1 MAFLRPFFLVAA
13 AFGLALALAHTA
25 APQGTGERPRVLAA
39 EFANDVNPVTADYL
53 IGAIDKANEED
64 YDAVVILTDTP
75 GGLDSAM
82 RDIIKAELASKV
94 PVILYVS
101 PPGSRAASAGV
112 FLAMAADVAA
122 MAPGTNIGSSTP
134 ILSSGQ
140 DIPDDLHR
148 KVVNDAAAYIGELA
162 RDHGRNAEWA
172 ESAVRRAANVGA
184 TEALELNVVD
194 YVAPDL
200 PTLLNE
206 IDGTTTEPKG
216 IVLNTADAQIDTITM
231 GFWKQLLDLLVDPN
245 LIVLLMSIGILGI
258 TIEVMNPGL
267 ILPGTVGVISL
278 IMGLYGLQVLP
289 ISWAGVL
296 LILLAFGFFV
306 AEAFIMSHGA
316 LALAGTASFV
326 IGALLLFDPAG
337 DAYQVSIWVALAIA
351 GTLALMIGVALA
363 KVIAVRRTRPQT
375 GEEELIGDVG
385 VVRRPLDPEGTIF
398 VHGELWRARTE
409 GEPIDTGTEVQ
420 VEGIEDGLLLLV
432 RPVESPAAT
441 VGSGT

>member
-1 MAFLRPFFLVAA
+1 MAFLRPFFLLVAA
-13 AFGLALALAHTA
+13 LGLALALAQAA
-25 APQGTGERPRVLAA
+25 APQGAGDRPRVLAV
-39 EFANDVNPVTADYL
+39 EFENDVNPVTADYL
-53 IGAIDKANEED
+53 IGEIDRANEEE
-64 YDAVVILTDTP
+64 YDAVAILMDTP

-82 RDIIKAELASKV
+82 RDIIKAELASEV
-94 PVILYVS
+94 PVILYVY

-134 ILSSGQ
+134 ILSSGE
-140 DIPDDLHR
+140 DIPDDLHD

-162 RDHGRNAEWA
+162 RDHGRNADWA
-172 ESAVRRAANVGA
+172 EDAVRRAANVGA

-216 IVLNTADAQIDTITM
+216 IVLDTAGAEIDTVTM

-267 ILPGTVGVISL
+267 IFPGTVGVISL

-296 LILLAFGFFV
+296 LILLAFIFFV
-306 AEAFIMSHGA
+306 AEAFVMSHGA
-316 LALAGTASFV
+316 LALAGAAAFV
-326 IGALLLFDPAG
+326 VGALLLFDPAG

-351 GTLALMIGVALA
+351 GTLALLIGVALA
-363 KVIAVRRTRPQT
+363 KVMAVRRTRPQT
-375 GEEELIGDVG
+375 GEEELTGDIG

-398 VHGELWRARTE
+398 VHGELWRAYTD
-409 GEPIDTGTEVQ
+409 GEPIDTGAEVR
-420 VEGIEDGLLLLV
+420 VERIEDGLLLLV

-441 VGSGT
+441 VATGA

>member
-13 AFGLALALAHTA
+13 VVGLALGLAHTA
-25 APQGTGERPRVLAA
+25 APQAANERPRVLAV
-39 EFANDVNPVTADYL
+39 EFENDVNPVTADYL
-53 IGAIDKANEED
+53 IGEIERANEEN
-64 YDAVVILTDTP
+64 YDAVAILTDTP

-94 PVILYVS
+94 PVILYVY

-140 DIPDDLHR
+140 DIPDDLHD

-162 RDHGRNAEWA
+162 KDHGRNEQWA
-172 ESAVRRAANVGA
+172 RDAVIKASNVGA
-184 TEALELNVVD
+184 TEALELGVVD
-194 YVAPDL
+194 YLAPDL
-200 PTLLNE
+200 PALLDE

-216 IVLNTADAQIDTITM
+216 IVLDTADAEIDTVSM

-267 ILPGTVGVISL
+267 IFPGTVGIISL

-316 LALAGTASFV
+316 LALAGAASFV

-337 DAYQVSIWVALAIA
+337 DAYQVSVWVALAIA

-363 KVIAVRRTRPQT
+363 KVIAVRRTPPQT
-375 GEEELIGDVG
+375 GEEELVGNVG

-409 GEPIDTGTEVQ
+409 GEPIDTGAEVQ
-420 VEGIEDGLLLLV
+420 VERIEDGLLLLV
-432 RPVESPAAT
+432 RPVEAPAAT
-441 VGSGT
+441 VTAGT